1 MNKVKYLIFL
11 LILILCSCSV
21 VQMNPASQEG
31 VAAPKEEPLEAEP
44 GQTVALELQAEAILT
59 EFYNSL
65 NQGLYERAVA
75 LYGGSYE
82 ELEYF
87 NPTIDPEDKTA
98 LLRAACEFNGFMC
111 LPILDS
117 SLVETHNEQVFLY
130 EVTFANPDGSL
141 FVLGPC
147 CGASEETMAP
157 VSEFNIQVSCENK
170 GSCQV
175 LDLLPWAP

>member
-1 MNKVKYLIFL
+1 MNKYKSLIVL
-11 LILILCSCSV
+11 LIIFLCSCSGM
-21 VQMNPASQEG
+21 QANPVNQET
-31 VAAPKEEPLEAEP
+31 VAAPIEEPLGVEP
-44 GQTVALELQAEAILT
+44 GQTMALESQAILT
-59 EFYNSL
+59 EFYYAL
-65 NQGLYERAVA
+65 NLGLYERAVA

-82 ELEYF
+82 VLEYF
-87 NPTIDPEDKTA
+87 NPTIEPDNKAA
-98 LLRAACEFNGFMC
+98 LLRAACELNGFMC